1 MPTNVKR
8 NLAGVK
14 KIIAVSSCKGGVGK
28 STIAV
33 NLAFTLS
40 HFLGRKVGI
49 FDADIYG
56 PSLPTLIRKKDAYL
70 QAPADRPKDISPV
83 EFEGVKAMSYGWAY
97 GNKREVMRGPM
108 VSGIVAQLFQSTE
121 WGELDYLVV
130 DMPPGNLLFFER
142 LGTGDVQITLGQE
155 INFDGSVIVTTP
167 QQLSY
172 VDVVKGIELFD
183 DLKVP
188 TLSVVENMAYFN
200 CHKCDEKHHIFG
212 TGKIGQL
219 KAQFGIRNSYEI
231 PLLRSVAK
239 YSDLGIVSV
248 LKI

>member
-1 MPTNVKR
+1 
-8 NLAGVK
+8 
-14 KIIAVSSCKGGVGK
+14 
-28 STIAV
+28 
-33 NLAFTLS
+33 
-40 HFLGRKVGI
+40 
-49 FDADIYG
+49 
-56 PSLPTLIRKKDAYL
+56 
-70 QAPADRPKDISPV
+70 
-83 EFEGVKAMSYGWAY
+83 
-97 GNKREVMRGPM
+97 
-108 VSGIVAQLFQSTE
+108 
-121 WGELDYLVV
+121 
-130 DMPPGNLLFFER
+130 MPP
-142 LGTGDVQITLGQE
+142 GTGDVQITLGQE

-219 KAQFGIRNSYEI
+219 KTQFGIKNSYEI

-239 YSDLGIVSV
+239 YSDLGSPAVLVLPEADSYCQNFIELAKGIEQELTNLQETGNQIPHVRYETGKSILIVRKPDGEEKKIKPKHLREKCKCALCVDEFTGAQIMNPKKLLESV
-248 LKI
+248 FPVKIEKKGNYAVAIIWSDGHNSSIYPYERLLSDEIESAA